1 MSERWRRFVPQS
13 QNIWHSKHNERK
25 VACAEC
31 QLRYRPIKIAA
42 AHTWRGPPLLS
53 KVVPATQACHN
64 GEAGLSLAIK
74 IVTGL
79 CLPCL
84 MQRFKQVLN
93 HLSQF
98 KRLCTSRLTE
108 TSQHSRQYPC
118 LQFVLISHGRIREI
132 SWLVLPTRACTAAN
146 FSWPGHWKGEPLP
159 ASPTVRLNI
168 TCPADMLMSGLRS
181 TEVYSLCSF
190 RCRPPTLLEGPLTS
204 ANHNVTKAS
213 SRTRKIHLCNTVLS
227 LQAHAFACLLL
238 VALLWAQPVKH
249 WA

>member
-190 RCRPPTLLEGPLTS
+190 RCRPPTLLEG
-204 ANHNVTKAS
+204 
-213 SRTRKIHLCNTVLS
+213 R
-227 LQAHAFACLLL
+227 
-238 VALLWAQPVKH
+238 
-249 WA
+249 